1 MGMVTCLLVAITMAK
16 FGFTYNKI
24 KLMVMGLIDK
34 IISNKAKEP
43 DNSLTKEELEFLLL
57 ALKRASFTGEQL
69 ETVFN
74 IVIKL
79 QNQYQKYN

>member
-1 MGMVTCLLVAITMAK
+1 MNQ

-24 KLMVMGLIDK
+24 KLTVMGLIDK
-34 IISNKAKEP
+34 IVNKTKEP
-43 DNSLTKEELEFLLL
+43 DHSLSKEELEFVLL
-57 ALKRASFTGEQL
+57 AMKRATFTGEQL

>member
-1 MGMVTCLLVAITMAK
+1 
-16 FGFTYNKI
+16 
-24 KLMVMGLIDK
+24 MGLIDK
-34 IISNKAKEP
+34 IVNKTK
-43 DNSLTKEELEFLLL
+43 DTDYSLTKEELEFVLL
-57 ALKRASFTGEQL
+57 ALKRATFTGEQL

>member
-1 MGMVTCLLVAITMAK
+1 
-16 FGFTYNKI
+16 
-24 KLMVMGLIDK
+24 MVMGLIDK
-34 IISNKAKEP
+34 IVNKTK
-43 DNSLTKEELEFLLL
+43 DTDYSLTKEELEFVLL
-57 ALKRASFTGEQL
+57 ALKRATFTGEQL

>member
-1 MGMVTCLLVAITMAK
+1 
-16 FGFTYNKI
+16 
-24 KLMVMGLIDK
+24 MGLIDK
-34 IISNKAKEP
+34 IVSKTKEP
-43 DNSLTKEELEFLLL
+43 DYSLTKEELEFVLL
-57 ALKRASFTGEQL
+57 ALKRATFTGEQL

>member
-1 MGMVTCLLVAITMAK
+1 M
-16 FGFTYNKI
+16 YNKI
-24 KLMVMGLIDK
+24 KLTVMGLIDK

-43 DNSLTKEELEFLLL
+43 DHSLTKEELEFVLL
-57 ALKRASFTGEQL
+57 ALKRATFTGEQL

>member
-1 MGMVTCLLVAITMAK
+1 
-16 FGFTYNKI
+16 
-24 KLMVMGLIDK
+24 MGLIDK
-34 IISNKAKEP
+34 IVNKTKET
-43 DNSLTKEELEFLLL
+43 DYSLSKEELEFVLL
-57 ALKRASFTGEQL
+57 ALKRATFTGEQL

>member
-1 MGMVTCLLVAITMAK
+1 
-16 FGFTYNKI
+16 
-24 KLMVMGLIDK
+24 MVMGLIDK
-34 IISNKAKEP
+34 IVNKTKEP
-43 DNSLTKEELEFLLL
+43 DYSLTKEELEFVLL
-57 ALKRASFTGEQL
+57 ALKRATFTGEQL

>member
-1 MGMVTCLLVAITMAK
+1 
-16 FGFTYNKI
+16 
-24 KLMVMGLIDK
+24 MGLIDK
-34 IISNKAKEP
+34 IVSKTKEP
-43 DNSLTKEELEFLLL
+43 DYSLTKEELEFVLL
-57 ALKRASFTGEQL
+57 ALKRATFTGEKL